1 MWDEIEKKAGRALIR
16 FVWFLFVIC
25 LALPKRLEVPVPDG
39 FNKQLYVLNQKVQL
53 YAITI
58 YLTIRLVARK
68 GYGSIAHLAS
78 PHGLL
83 TCGP

>member
-25 LALPKRLEVPVPDG
+25 LALPKRLEVSVPDG

-53 YAITI
+53 YVLVLI
-58 YLTIRLVARK
+58 LTISTVL
-68 GYGSIAHLAS
+68 
-78 PHGLL
+78 
-83 TCGP
+83 